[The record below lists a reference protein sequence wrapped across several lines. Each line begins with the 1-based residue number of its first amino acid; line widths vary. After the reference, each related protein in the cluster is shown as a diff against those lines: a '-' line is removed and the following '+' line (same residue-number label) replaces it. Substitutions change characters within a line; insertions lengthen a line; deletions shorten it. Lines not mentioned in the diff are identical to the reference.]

1 MGKVTVCLEFED
13 AVSAFEALRNM
24 TNAKLVEVSPELPK
38 VPVMDATISPAAVV
52 PEEAPK
58 KRGRKPKE
66 ISADSPALDAAAATV
81 EPVKAEPAKVE
92 PAPAAEGPHA
102 QVRVALTQYALAH
115 GKEKA
120 KALLP
125 ASCAAVSALTEEQ
138 CAEVM
143 KKINGAEVDDIILS

>member
-1 MGKVTVCLEFED
+1 
-13 AVSAFEALRNM
+13 
-24 TNAKLVEVSPELPK
+24 
-38 VPVMDATISPAAVV
+38 MDATISPTTVV

-66 ISADSPALDAAAATV
+66 ISADSPALDAAAVTAPAA
-81 EPVKAEPAKVE
+81 EPVKAEPAKAE
-92 PAPAAEGPHA
+92 PAPVQEVRESPHA